1 MIRGANRSDITL
13 DKGLGLANATVLPE
27 FTQ

>member
-1 MIRGANRSDITL
+1 MIRAANRNDITL
-13 DKGLGLANATVLPE
+13 DKGLGSANATVLPE